1 MSYEKTRTV
10 VFKPKEKLIE
20 VVIAANNVHPLI
32 WSKCNYQND
41 KLTWEELVQDFV
53 IDVLQGN
60 LHLENSV
67 SERIRNAI
75 AYARSTVKEKLYY
88 KQDYLY
94 LKEKANKLN
103 IELPKVENNDYET
116 WYYSDEVKEF
126 AKIAYKEIDSRSEFW
141 DNMWDKCKRESYKEV
156 FNEFMKAYN
165 DKLHCGERYVIK
177 FNGECYLVKLN
188 ERTYRYAYHLSQGKQ
203 YDYAQALK
211 ITQDTYTFRNAEMIK
226 VEG

>member
-1 MSYEKTRTV
+1 MSYEKTRSV
-10 VFKPKEKLIE
+10 VFKPNEKLIE
-20 VVIAANNVHPLI
+20 LVVASNNVRPLI
-32 WSKCNYQND
+32 WSKCKYQND
-41 KLTWEELVQDFV
+41 KLTWEELVQDFI

-67 SERIRNAI
+67 NERIRNAI
-75 AYARSTVKEKLYY
+75 AYARSTVKEDLYY

-94 LKEKANKLN
+94 LKEKANVLN
-103 IELPKVENNDYET
+103 VELPNAIDNDYEK
-116 WYYSDEVKEF
+116 WYWSDGIREF
-126 AKIAYKEIDSRSEFW
+126 TKVANEKLDSRSEFW
-141 DNMWDKCKRESYKEV
+141 SGIFNKCRRESYQEV

-177 FNGECYLVKLN
+177 FNGECYLTKVN
-188 ERTYRYAYHLSQGKQ
+188 ERTYRYAYYLSQGKK